1 MDYVKRNH
9 QIANSYY
16 NLGLE
21 KAQIRDLSGAA
32 ECLKKS
38 LRFNKYQTDSRN
50 LLGLIYYE
58 MGEVADAI
66 VQWVISLNLQ
76 PENNRCDYYLDEI
89 QRKPGRLEAVSQN
102 VKKFNQALVYAQTEA
117 YDLAILQLASVV
129 EENDHYVKAQLLL
142 ALLYLSQENYTRAG
156 KALHKVLQ
164 IDRSN
169 RKALWYMSIVKEN
182 TGRAEIERQ
191 RMDNAFSHTKLED
204 DNIILPPTYKESTG
218 GQMVLHIL
226 IGVVLGVAVFTT
238 LVMPSIQEK
247 LNSEHNQEMLKYS
260 EQLSQSNIRIDELE
274 SRVTQ
279 AEGARENAEASLESV
294 VSDSGGT
301 ISQYASLARI
311 LQAYRDDDFRSAAR
325 IYAGMDPSLIT
336 DPNLQPILEEVQADM
351 AEDGYQVLDQLG
363 DEAVGSGDY
372 AGAIVYYDA
381 SLRLNGD
388 NPGVL
393 YDKAAALKAQG
404 QDEEA
409 GALFGQII
417 DDYPDTD
424 YATMSRE
431 QRGY

>member
-89 QRKPGRLEAVSQN
+89 QRKPGRLEVASQN
-102 VKKFNQALVYAQTEA
+102 VKKYNQALWYAQTGS
-117 YDLAILQLASVV
+117 YDLAILQLVSAV

-142 ALLYLSQENYTRAG
+142 ALLCISQENYIRAG
-156 KALHKVLQ
+156 KALRRVLQ

-169 RKALWYMSIVKEN
+169 QKALWYMSVVKKN

-191 RMDNAFSHTKLED
+191 QLDHAFSHSRLED
-204 DNIILPPTYKESTG
+204 DNIILPPTYRESTG
-218 GQMVLHIL
+218 GQMVIHIL
-226 IGVVLGVAVFTT
+226 VGVVLGVAAFMT
-238 LVMPSIQEK
+238 LVMPSIEERI
-247 LNSEHNQEMLKYS
+247 NSEHNQEILEYS
-260 EQLSQSNIRIDELE
+260 EQLSQSNIRADQLE
-274 SRVTQ
+274 SQLAQ
-279 AEGARENAEASLESV
+279 AEGARDTAEASLESV

-311 LQAYRDDDFRSAAR
+311 LQAYREDDFRTAVQ
-325 IYAGMDPSLIT
+325 IYAGMNTALIT
-336 DPNLQPILEEVQADM
+336 DPNLAPILEEIQTDM
-351 AEDGYQVLDQLG
+351 AEDGYQVLDELG
-363 DEAVGSGDY
+363 DEAAGSGDY
-372 AGAIVYYDA
+372 AGAVSYYDA
-381 SLRLNGD
+381 SLRIQPD
-388 NPGVL
+388 NAAVM

-404 QDEEA
+404 QEDEA
-409 GALFGQII
+409 DDLFGQII
-417 DDYPDTD
+417 DAYPDTD
-424 YATMSRE
+424 YAVMSRE

>member
-89 QRKPGRLEAVSQN
+89 QRKPGRLEVASQN
-102 VKKFNQALVYAQTEA
+102 VKKYNQALWYAQTGS
-117 YDLAILQLASVV
+117 YDLAILQLVSAV

-142 ALLYLSQENYTRAG
+142 ALLCISQENYIRAG
-156 KALHKVLQ
+156 KALRRVLQ

-169 RKALWYMSIVKEN
+169 QKALWYMSVVKKN

-191 RMDNAFSHTKLED
+191 QLDHAFSYSRLED
-204 DNIILPPTYKESTG
+204 DNIILPPTYRESTG
-218 GQMVLHIL
+218 GQMVIHIL
-226 IGVVLGVAVFTT
+226 VGVVLGVAAFMT
-238 LVMPSIQEK
+238 LVMPSIEERI
-247 LNSEHNQEMLKYS
+247 NSEHNQEILEYS
-260 EQLSQSNIRIDELE
+260 EQLSQSNIRADQLE
-274 SRVTQ
+274 SQLAQ
-279 AEGARENAEASLESV
+279 AEGARDTAEASLESV

-311 LQAYRDDDFRSAAR
+311 LQAYREDDFRTAVQ
-325 IYAGMDPSLIT
+325 IYAGMNTALIT
-336 DPNLQPILEEVQADM
+336 DPNLAPILEEIQTDM
-351 AEDGYQVLDQLG
+351 AEDGYQVLDELG
-363 DEAVGSGDY
+363 DEAAGSGDY
-372 AGAIVYYDA
+372 AGAVSYYDA
-381 SLRLNGD
+381 SLRIQPD
-388 NPGVL
+388 NAAVM

-404 QDEEA
+404 QEDEA
-409 GALFGQII
+409 DDLFGQII
-417 DDYPDTD
+417 DAYPDTD
-424 YATMSRE
+424 YAVMSRE

>member
-21 KAQIRDLSGAA
+21 KAQIRGLSGAA

-38 LRFNKYQTDSRN
+38 LHFNKYQTDARN

-76 PENNRCDYYLDEI
+76 PEDNRCDYYLDEI
-89 QRKPGRLEAVSQN
+89 QRKPGRLEMASQT
-102 VKKFNQALVYAQTEA
+102 VKKYNQALWYAQTEA
-117 YDLAILQLASVV
+117 YDLAILQLAAAV

-142 ALLYLSQENYTRAG
+142 ALLYISQENYTRAG
-156 KALHKVLQ
+156 KALRRVLQ

-169 RKALWYMSIVKEN
+169 QKALWYMSIVKEK
-182 TGRAEIERQ
+182 TGRAEVERQ

-218 GQMVLHIL
+218 GQVVLNIL
-226 IGVVLGVAVFTT
+226 IGVVLGVAAFMT
-238 LVMPSIQEK
+238 LVMPSIEER
-247 LNSEHNQEMLKYS
+247 LNSEHNQEIISYS
-260 EQLSQSNIRIDELE
+260 EQLSQSNIRIDQLE
-274 SRVTQ
+274 AQLAQ
-279 AEGARENAEASLESV
+279 AEGDRDSAEASLNSV

-311 LQAYRDDDFRSAAR
+311 LQAYRDDDFRTAAQ
-325 IYAGMDPSLIT
+325 IYAGLNTSLIT
-336 DPNLQPILEEVQADM
+336 DPNLQPILEEIQGDM
-351 AEDGYQVLDQLG
+351 ADRGWQVLDELG
-363 DEAVGSGDY
+363 DAAVGSGDY
-372 AGAIVYYDA
+372 AGAVTYYDA

-388 NPGVL
+388 NPGVM
-393 YDKAAALKAQG
+393 YDKAAALQAQG
-404 QDEEA
+404 LEEEA
-409 GALFGQII
+409 DDLYDQII
-417 DDYPDTD
+417 ETYPDTD

>member
-89 QRKPGRLEAVSQN
+89 QRKPGRLEVASQN
-102 VKKFNQALVYAQTEA
+102 VKKYNQALWYAQTGS
-117 YDLAILQLASVV
+117 YDLAILQLVSAV

-142 ALLYLSQENYTRAG
+142 ALLCISQENYIRAG
-156 KALHKVLQ
+156 KALRRVLQ

-169 RKALWYMSIVKEN
+169 QKALWYMSVVKKN

-191 RMDNAFSHTKLED
+191 QLDHAFSHSRLED
-204 DNIILPPTYKESTG
+204 DNIILPPTYRESTG
-218 GQMVLHIL
+218 GQMVIHIL
-226 IGVVLGVAVFTT
+226 VGVVLGVAAFMT
-238 LVMPSIQEK
+238 LVMPSIEERI
-247 LNSEHNQEMLKYS
+247 NSEHNQEILEYS
-260 EQLSQSNIRIDELE
+260 EQLSQSNIRADQLE
-274 SRVTQ
+274 SQLAQ
-279 AEGARENAEASLESV
+279 AEGARDTAEASLESV

-311 LQAYRDDDFRSAAR
+311 LQAYREDDFRTAVQS
-325 IYAGMDPSLIT
+325 YAGMNTALIT
-336 DPNLQPILEEVQADM
+336 DPNLAPILEEIQTDM
-351 AEDGYQVLDQLG
+351 AEDGYQVLDELG
-363 DEAVGSGDY
+363 DEAAGSGDY
-372 AGAIVYYDA
+372 AGAVSYYDA
-381 SLRLNGD
+381 SLRIQPD
-388 NPGVL
+388 NAAVM

-404 QDEEA
+404 QEDEA
-409 GALFGQII
+409 DDLFGQII
-417 DDYPDTD
+417 DAYPDTD
-424 YATMSRE
+424 YAVMSRE

>member
-38 LRFNKYQTDSRN
+38 IRFYKYQTDARN

-274 SRVTQ
+274 SRVIQ

>member
-1 MDYVKRNH
+1 MDFARKNQ

-58 MGEVADAI
+58 LGEVADAI

-89 QRKPGRLEAVSQN
+89 QRKPGRLEVASQN
-102 VKKFNQALVYAQTEA
+102 VKKYNQALWYAQTGS
-117 YDLAILQLASVV
+117 YDLAILQLVSAV

-142 ALLYLSQENYTRAG
+142 ALLCISQENYIRAG
-156 KALHKVLQ
+156 KALRRVLQ

-169 RKALWYMSIVKEN
+169 QKALWYMSVVKKN

-191 RMDNAFSHTKLED
+191 QLDHAFSHSRLED
-204 DNIILPPTYKESTG
+204 DNIILPPTYRESTG
-218 GQMVLHIL
+218 GQMVIHIL
-226 IGVVLGVAVFTT
+226 VGVVLGVAAFMT
-238 LVMPSIQEK
+238 LVMPSIEERI
-247 LNSEHNQEMLKYS
+247 NSEHNQEILEYS
-260 EQLSQSNIRIDELE
+260 EQLSQSNIRADQLE
-274 SRVTQ
+274 SQLAQ
-279 AEGARENAEASLESV
+279 AEGARDTAEASLESV

-311 LQAYRDDDFRSAAR
+311 LQAYREDDFRTAVQ
-325 IYAGMDPSLIT
+325 IYAGMNTALIT
-336 DPNLQPILEEVQADM
+336 DPNLAPILEEIQTDM
-351 AEDGYQVLDQLG
+351 AEDGYQVLDELG
-363 DEAVGSGDY
+363 DEAAGSGDY
-372 AGAIVYYDA
+372 AGAVSYYDA
-381 SLRLNGD
+381 SLRIQPD
-388 NPGVL
+388 NAAVM

-404 QDEEA
+404 QEDEA
-409 GALFGQII
+409 DDLFGQII
-417 DDYPDTD
+417 DAYPDTD
-424 YATMSRE
+424 YAVMSRE

>member
-89 QRKPGRLEAVSQN
+89 QRKPGRLEVASQN
-102 VKKFNQALVYAQTEA
+102 VKKYNQALWYAQTGS
-117 YDLAILQLASVV
+117 YDLAILQLVSAV

-142 ALLYLSQENYTRAG
+142 ALLCISQENYIRAG
-156 KALHKVLQ
+156 KALRRVLQ

-169 RKALWYMSIVKEN
+169 QKALWYMSVVKKN

-191 RMDNAFSHTKLED
+191 QLDHAFSHSRLED
-204 DNIILPPTYKESTG
+204 DNIILPPTYRESTG
-218 GQMVLHIL
+218 GQMVIHIL
-226 IGVVLGVAVFTT
+226 VGVVLGVAAFMT
-238 LVMPSIQEK
+238 LVMPSIEERI
-247 LNSEHNQEMLKYS
+247 NSEHNQEILEYS
-260 EQLSQSNIRIDELE
+260 EQLSQSNIRADQLE
-274 SRVTQ
+274 SQLAQ
-279 AEGARENAEASLESV
+279 AEGARDTAEASLESV

-311 LQAYRDDDFRSAAR
+311 LQAYREDDFRTAVQ
-325 IYAGMDPSLIT
+325 IYAGMNTALIT
-336 DPNLQPILEEVQADM
+336 DPNLAPILEEIQTDM
-351 AEDGYQVLDQLG
+351 AEDGYQVLDELG
-363 DEAVGSGDY
+363 DEAAGSGDY
-372 AGAIVYYDA
+372 AGAVSYYDA
-381 SLRLNGD
+381 SLRIQPD
-388 NPGVL
+388 NAAVM

-404 QDEEA
+404 QEDEA
-409 GALFGQII
+409 DDLIGQII
-417 DDYPDTD
+417 EAYPDTE
-424 YATMSRE
+424 YEVMSRE

>member
-89 QRKPGRLEAVSQN
+89 QRKPGRLEVASQN
-102 VKKFNQALVYAQTEA
+102 VKKYNQALWYAQTGS
-117 YDLAILQLASVV
+117 YDLAILQLVSAV

-142 ALLYLSQENYTRAG
+142 ALLCISQENYIRAG
-156 KALHKVLQ
+156 KALRRVLQ

-169 RKALWYMSIVKEN
+169 QKALWYMSVVKKN

-191 RMDNAFSHTKLED
+191 QLDHAFSHSRLED
-204 DNIILPPTYKESTG
+204 DNIILPPTYRESTG
-218 GQMVLHIL
+218 GQMVIHIL
-226 IGVVLGVAVFTT
+226 VGVVLGVAAFMT
-238 LVMPSIQEK
+238 LVMPSIEERI
-247 LNSEHNQEMLKYS
+247 NSEHNQEILEYS
-260 EQLSQSNIRIDELE
+260 EQLSQSNIRADQLE
-274 SRVTQ
+274 SQLAQ
-279 AEGARENAEASLESV
+279 AEGARDTAEASLESV

-301 ISQYASLARI
+301 ISHYASLARI
-311 LQAYRDDDFRSAAR
+311 LQAYREDDFRTAVQ
-325 IYAGMDPSLIT
+325 IYAGMNTALIT
-336 DPNLQPILEEVQADM
+336 DPNLAPILEEIQTDM
-351 AEDGYQVLDQLG
+351 AEDGYQVLDELG
-363 DEAVGSGDY
+363 DEAAGSGDY
-372 AGAIVYYDA
+372 AGAVSYYDA
-381 SLRLNGD
+381 SLRIQPD
-388 NPGVL
+388 NAAVM

-404 QDEEA
+404 QEDEA
-409 GALFGQII
+409 DDLFGQII
-417 DDYPDTD
+417 DAYPDTD
-424 YATMSRE
+424 YAVMSRE

>member
-38 LRFNKYQTDSRN
+38 LRFNKYQMDSRN

-89 QRKPGRLEAVSQN
+89 QRKPGRLEVASQN
-102 VKKFNQALVYAQTEA
+102 VKKYNQALWYAQTGS
-117 YDLAILQLASVV
+117 YDLAILQLVSAV

-142 ALLYLSQENYTRAG
+142 ALLCISQENYIRAG
-156 KALHKVLQ
+156 KALRRVLQ

-169 RKALWYMSIVKEN
+169 QKALWYMSVVKKN

-191 RMDNAFSHTKLED
+191 QLDHAFSHSRLED
-204 DNIILPPTYKESTG
+204 DNIILPPTYRESTG
-218 GQMVLHIL
+218 GQMVIHIL
-226 IGVVLGVAVFTT
+226 VGVVLGVAAFMT
-238 LVMPSIQEK
+238 LVMPSIEERI
-247 LNSEHNQEMLKYS
+247 NSEHNQEILEYS
-260 EQLSQSNIRIDELE
+260 EQLSQSNIRADQLE
-274 SRVTQ
+274 SQLAQ
-279 AEGARENAEASLESV
+279 AEGARDTAEASLESV

-311 LQAYRDDDFRSAAR
+311 LQAYREDDFRTAVQ
-325 IYAGMDPSLIT
+325 IYAGMNTALIT
-336 DPNLQPILEEVQADM
+336 DPNLAPILEEIQTDM
-351 AEDGYQVLDQLG
+351 AEDGYQVLDELG
-363 DEAVGSGDY
+363 DEAAGSGDY
-372 AGAIVYYDA
+372 AGAVSYYDA
-381 SLRLNGD
+381 SLRIQPD
-388 NPGVL
+388 NAAVM

-404 QDEEA
+404 QEDEA
-409 GALFGQII
+409 DDLFGQII
-417 DDYPDTD
+417 DAYPDTD
-424 YATMSRE
+424 YAVMSRE

>member
-38 LRFNKYQTDSRN
+38 LHFNKYQTDARN

-76 PENNRCDYYLDEI
+76 PEDNRCDYYLDEI
-89 QRKPGRLEAVSQN
+89 QRKPGRLEMASQT
-102 VKKFNQALVYAQTEA
+102 VKKYNQALWYAQTEA
-117 YDLAILQLASVV
+117 YDLAILQLAAAV

-142 ALLYLSQENYTRAG
+142 ALLYISQENYTRAG
-156 KALHKVLQ
+156 KALRRVLQ

-169 RKALWYMSIVKEN
+169 QKALWYMSIVKEN
-182 TGRAEIERQ
+182 TGRAEVERQ

-218 GQMVLHIL
+218 GQVVLNIL
-226 IGVVLGVAVFTT
+226 IGVVLGVAAFMT
-238 LVMPSIQEK
+238 LVMPSIEER
-247 LNSEHNQEMLKYS
+247 LNSEHNQEIISYS
-260 EQLSQSNIRIDELE
+260 EQLSQSNIRIDQLE
-274 SRVTQ
+274 TQLAQ
-279 AEGARENAEASLESV
+279 AEGDRDSAEASLNSV

-311 LQAYRDDDFRSAAR
+311 LQAYRDDDFRTAAQ
-325 IYAGMDPSLIT
+325 IYAGLNTSLIT
-336 DPNLQPILEEVQADM
+336 DPNLQPILEEIQGDM
-351 AEDGYQVLDQLG
+351 ADRGWQVLDELG
-363 DEAVGSGDY
+363 DAAVGSGDY
-372 AGAIVYYDA
+372 AGAVTYYDA

-388 NPGVL
+388 NPGVM
-393 YDKAAALKAQG
+393 YDKAAALQAQG
-404 QDEEA
+404 LEEEA
-409 GALFGQII
+409 DDLYDQII
-417 DDYPDTD
+417 ETYPDTD

>member
-1 MDYVKRNH
+1 MDYVRRNQ

-38 LRFNKYQTDSRN
+38 IRFYKYQTDARN

-102 VKKFNQALVYAQTEA
+102 VKKFTQALVYAQREA

>member
-38 LRFNKYQTDSRN
+38 LHFNKYQTDARN

-76 PENNRCDYYLDEI
+76 PEDNRCDYYLDEI
-89 QRKPGRLEAVSQN
+89 QRKQGRLEMASQT
-102 VKKFNQALVYAQTEA
+102 VKKYNQALWYAQTEA
-117 YDLAILQLASVV
+117 YDLAILQLAAAV

-142 ALLYLSQENYTRAG
+142 ALLYISQENYTRAG
-156 KALHKVLQ
+156 KALRRVLQ

-169 RKALWYMSIVKEN
+169 QKALWYMSIVKEN
-182 TGRAEIERQ
+182 TGRAEVERQ

-218 GQMVLHIL
+218 GQVVLNIL
-226 IGVVLGVAVFTT
+226 IGVVLGVAAFMT
-238 LVMPSIQEK
+238 LVMPSIEER
-247 LNSEHNQEMLKYS
+247 LNSEHNQEIISYS
-260 EQLSQSNIRIDELE
+260 EQLSQSNIRIDQLE
-274 SRVTQ
+274 TQLAQ
-279 AEGARENAEASLESV
+279 AEGDRDSAEASLNSV

-311 LQAYRDDDFRSAAR
+311 LQAYRDDDFRTAAQ
-325 IYAGMDPSLIT
+325 IYAGLNTSLIT
-336 DPNLQPILEEVQADM
+336 DPNLQPILEEIQGDM
-351 AEDGYQVLDQLG
+351 ADRGWQVLDELG
-363 DEAVGSGDY
+363 DAAVGSGDY
-372 AGAIVYYDA
+372 AGAVTYYDA

-388 NPGVL
+388 NPGVM
-393 YDKAAALKAQG
+393 YDKAAALQAQG
-404 QDEEA
+404 QEEA
-409 GALFGQII
+409 ADDLFDQII
-417 DDYPDTD
+417 ENYPDTD
-424 YATMSRE
+424 YAAMSRE

>member
-38 LRFNKYQTDSRN
+38 LHFNKYQTDARN

-76 PENNRCDYYLDEI
+76 PEDNRCDYYLDEI
-89 QRKPGRLEAVSQN
+89 QRKPGRLEMASQT
-102 VKKFNQALVYAQTEA
+102 VKKYNQALWYAQTEA
-117 YDLAILQLASVV
+117 YDLAILQLAAAV

-142 ALLYLSQENYTRAG
+142 ALLYISQENYTRAG
-156 KALHKVLQ
+156 KALRRVLQ

-169 RKALWYMSIVKEN
+169 QKALWYMSIVKEN
-182 TGRAEIERQ
+182 TGWAEVERQ

-218 GQMVLHIL
+218 GQVVLNIL
-226 IGVVLGVAVFTT
+226 IGVVLGVAAFMT
-238 LVMPSIQEK
+238 LVMPSIEER
-247 LNSEHNQEMLKYS
+247 LNSEHNQEIISYS
-260 EQLSQSNIRIDELE
+260 EQLSQSNIRIDQLE
-274 SRVTQ
+274 TQLAQ
-279 AEGARENAEASLESV
+279 AEGDRDSAEASLNSV

-311 LQAYRDDDFRSAAR
+311 LQAYRDDDFRTAAQ
-325 IYAGMDPSLIT
+325 IYAGLNTSLIT
-336 DPNLQPILEEVQADM
+336 DPNLQPILEEIQGDM
-351 AEDGYQVLDQLG
+351 ADRGWQVLDELG
-363 DEAVGSGDY
+363 DAAVGSGDY
-372 AGAIVYYDA
+372 AGAVAYYDA

-388 NPGVL
+388 NPGVM
-393 YDKAAALKAQG
+393 YDKAAALQAQG
-404 QDEEA
+404 QEEA
-409 GALFGQII
+409 ADDLFDQII
-417 DDYPDTD
+417 ENYPDTD
-424 YATMSRE
+424 YAAMSRE

>member
-38 LRFNKYQTDSRN
+38 LHFNKYQTDARN

-76 PENNRCDYYLDEI
+76 PEDNRCDYYLDEI
-89 QRKPGRLEAVSQN
+89 QRKPGRLEMASQT
-102 VKKFNQALVYAQTEA
+102 VKKYNQALWYAQTEA
-117 YDLAILQLASVV
+117 YDLAILQLAAAV

-142 ALLYLSQENYTRAG
+142 ALLYISQENYTRAG
-156 KALHKVLQ
+156 KALRRVLQ

-169 RKALWYMSIVKEN
+169 QKALWYMSIVKEN
-182 TGRAEIERQ
+182 TGRAEVERQ

-218 GQMVLHIL
+218 GQVVLNSL
-226 IGVVLGVAVFTT
+226 IGVVLGVAAFMT
-238 LVMPSIQEK
+238 LVMPSIEER
-247 LNSEHNQEMLKYS
+247 LNSEHNQEIISYS
-260 EQLSQSNIRIDELE
+260 EQLSQSNIRIDQLE
-274 SRVTQ
+274 TQLAQ
-279 AEGARENAEASLESV
+279 AEGDRDSAEASLNSV

-311 LQAYRDDDFRSAAR
+311 LQAYRDDDFRTAAQ
-325 IYAGMDPSLIT
+325 IYAGLNTSLIT
-336 DPNLQPILEEVQADM
+336 DPNLQPILEEIQGDM
-351 AEDGYQVLDQLG
+351 ADRGWQVLDELG
-363 DEAVGSGDY
+363 DAAVGSGDY
-372 AGAIVYYDA
+372 AGAVTYYDA

-388 NPGVL
+388 NPGVM
-393 YDKAAALKAQG
+393 YDKAAALQAQG
-404 QDEEA
+404 QEEA
-409 GALFGQII
+409 ADDLFDQII
-417 DDYPDTD
+417 ENYPDTD
-424 YATMSRE
+424 YAAMSRE

>member
-89 QRKPGRLEAVSQN
+89 QRKPGRLEVASQN
-102 VKKFNQALVYAQTEA
+102 VKKYNQALWYAQTGS
-117 YDLAILQLASVV
+117 YDLAILQLVSAV

-142 ALLYLSQENYTRAG
+142 ALLCISQENYIRAG
-156 KALHKVLQ
+156 KALRRVLQ

-169 RKALWYMSIVKEN
+169 QKALWYMSVVKKN

-191 RMDNAFSHTKLED
+191 QLDHAFSHSRLED
-204 DNIILPPTYKESTG
+204 DNIILPPTYRESTG
-218 GQMVLHIL
+218 GQMVIHIL
-226 IGVVLGVAVFTT
+226 VGVVLGVAAFMT
-238 LVMPSIQEK
+238 LVMPSIEERI
-247 LNSEHNQEMLKYS
+247 NSEHNQEILKYS
-260 EQLSQSNIRIDELE
+260 EQLSQSNIRADQLE
-274 SRVTQ
+274 SQLAQ
-279 AEGARENAEASLESV
+279 AEGARDTAEASLESV

-311 LQAYRDDDFRSAAR
+311 LQAYREDDFRTAVQ
-325 IYAGMDPSLIT
+325 IYAGMNTALIT
-336 DPNLQPILEEVQADM
+336 DPNLAPILEEIQTDM
-351 AEDGYQVLDQLG
+351 AEDGYQVLDELG
-363 DEAVGSGDY
+363 DEAAGSGDY
-372 AGAIVYYDA
+372 AGAVSYYDA
-381 SLRLNGD
+381 SLRIQPD
-388 NPGVL
+388 NAAVM

-404 QDEEA
+404 QEDEA
-409 GALFGQII
+409 DDLFGQII
-417 DDYPDTD
+417 DAYPDTD
-424 YATMSRE
+424 YAVMSRE

>member
-38 LRFNKYQTDSRN
+38 LHFNKYQTDARN

-76 PENNRCDYYLDEI
+76 PEDNRCDYYLDEI
-89 QRKPGRLEAVSQN
+89 QRKPGRLEMASQT
-102 VKKFNQALVYAQTEA
+102 VKKYNQALWYAQTEA
-117 YDLAILQLASVV
+117 YDLAILQLAAAV

-142 ALLYLSQENYTRAG
+142 ALLYISQENYTRAG
-156 KALHKVLQ
+156 KALRRVLQ

-169 RKALWYMSIVKEN
+169 QKALWYMSIVKEN
-182 TGRAEIERQ
+182 TGRAEVERQ

-218 GQMVLHIL
+218 GQVVLNIL
-226 IGVVLGVAVFTT
+226 IGVVLGVAAFMT
-238 LVMPSIQEK
+238 LVMPSIEER
-247 LNSEHNQEMLKYS
+247 LNSEHNQEIISYS
-260 EQLSQSNIRIDELE
+260 EQLSQSNIRIDQLE
-274 SRVTQ
+274 TQLAQ
-279 AEGARENAEASLESV
+279 AEGDRDSAEASLNSV

-311 LQAYRDDDFRSAAR
+311 LQAYRDDDFRTAAQ
-325 IYAGMDPSLIT
+325 IYAGLNTSLIT
-336 DPNLQPILEEVQADM
+336 DPNLQPILEEIQGDM
-351 AEDGYQVLDQLG
+351 VDRGWQVLDELG
-363 DEAVGSGDY
+363 DAAVGSGDY
-372 AGAIVYYDA
+372 AGAVTYYDA

-388 NPGVL
+388 NPGVM
-393 YDKAAALKAQG
+393 YDKAAALQAQG
-404 QDEEA
+404 QEEA
-409 GALFGQII
+409 ADDLFDQII
-417 DDYPDTD
+417 ENYPDTD
-424 YATMSRE
+424 YAAMSRE

>member
-1 MDYVKRNH
+1 MDYVRRNQ

-38 LRFNKYQTDSRN
+38 IRFYKYQTDARN

-417 DDYPDTD
+417 NDYPDTD

>member
-1 MDYVKRNH
+1 MDYVRRNQ

-38 LRFNKYQTDSRN
+38 IRFYKYQTDARN

-76 PENNRCDYYLDEI
+76 PEDNRCDYYLDEI
-89 QRKPGRLEAVSQN
+89 QRKPGRLEMASQT
-102 VKKFNQALVYAQTEA
+102 VKKYNQALWYAQTEA
-117 YDLAILQLASVV
+117 YDLAILQLAAAV

-142 ALLYLSQENYTRAG
+142 ALLYISQENYTRAG
-156 KALHKVLQ
+156 KALRRVLQ

-169 RKALWYMSIVKEN
+169 QKALWYMSIVKEN
-182 TGRAEIERQ
+182 TGRAEVERQ

-218 GQMVLHIL
+218 GQVVLNIL
-226 IGVVLGVAVFTT
+226 IGVVLGVAAFMT
-238 LVMPSIQEK
+238 LVMPSIEER
-247 LNSEHNQEMLKYS
+247 LNSEHNQEIISYS
-260 EQLSQSNIRIDELE
+260 EQLSQSNIRIDQLE
-274 SRVTQ
+274 TQLAQ
-279 AEGARENAEASLESV
+279 AEGDRDSAEASLNSV

-311 LQAYRDDDFRSAAR
+311 LQAYRDDDFRTAAQ
-325 IYAGMDPSLIT
+325 IYAGLNTSLIT
-336 DPNLQPILEEVQADM
+336 DPNLQPILEEIQGDM
-351 AEDGYQVLDQLG
+351 ADRGWQVLDELG
-363 DEAVGSGDY
+363 DAAVGSGDY
-372 AGAIVYYDA
+372 AGAVTYYDA

-388 NPGVL
+388 NPGVM
-393 YDKAAALKAQG
+393 YDKAAALQAQG
-404 QDEEA
+404 QEEA
-409 GALFGQII
+409 ADDLFDQII
-417 DDYPDTD
+417 ENYPDTD
-424 YATMSRE
+424 YAAMSRE

>member
-38 LRFNKYQTDSRN
+38 LHFNKYQTDARN

-76 PENNRCDYYLDEI
+76 PEDNRCDYYLDEI
-89 QRKPGRLEAVSQN
+89 QRKPGRLEMASQT
-102 VKKFNQALVYAQTEA
+102 VKKYNQALWYAQTEA
-117 YDLAILQLASVV
+117 YDLAILQLAAAV

-142 ALLYLSQENYTRAG
+142 ALLYISQENYTRAG
-156 KALHKVLQ
+156 KALRRVLQ

-169 RKALWYMSIVKEN
+169 QKALWYMSIVKEN
-182 TGRAEIERQ
+182 TGRAEVERQ

-218 GQMVLHIL
+218 GQVVLNIL
-226 IGVVLGVAVFTT
+226 IGVVLGVAAFMT
-238 LVMPSIQEK
+238 LVMPSIEER
-247 LNSEHNQEMLKYS
+247 LNSEHNQEIISYS
-260 EQLSQSNIRIDELE
+260 EQLSQSNIRIDQLE
-274 SRVTQ
+274 TQLAQ
-279 AEGARENAEASLESV
+279 AEGDRDSAEASLNSV

-311 LQAYRDDDFRSAAR
+311 LQAYRDDDFRTAAQ
-325 IYAGMDPSLIT
+325 IYAGLNTSLIT
-336 DPNLQPILEEVQADM
+336 NPNLQPILEEIQGDM
-351 AEDGYQVLDQLG
+351 ADRGWQVLDELG
-363 DEAVGSGDY
+363 DAAVGSGDY
-372 AGAIVYYDA
+372 AGAVTYYDA

-388 NPGVL
+388 NPGVM
-393 YDKAAALKAQG
+393 YDKAAALQAQG
-404 QDEEA
+404 QEEA
-409 GALFGQII
+409 ADDLFDQII
-417 DDYPDTD
+417 ENYPDTD
-424 YATMSRE
+424 YAAMSRE

>member
-38 LRFNKYQTDSRN
+38 LHFNKYQTDARN

-76 PENNRCDYYLDEI
+76 PEDNRCDYYLDEI
-89 QRKPGRLEAVSQN
+89 QRKPGRLEMASQT
-102 VKKFNQALVYAQTEA
+102 VKKYNQALWYAQTEA
-117 YDLAILQLASVV
+117 YDLAILQLAAAV

-142 ALLYLSQENYTRAG
+142 ALLYISQENYTRAG
-156 KALHKVLQ
+156 KALRRVLQ

-169 RKALWYMSIVKEN
+169 QKALWYMPIVKEN
-182 TGRAEIERQ
+182 TGRAEVERQ

-218 GQMVLHIL
+218 GQVVLNIL
-226 IGVVLGVAVFTT
+226 IGVVLGVAAFMT
-238 LVMPSIQEK
+238 LVMPSIEER
-247 LNSEHNQEMLKYS
+247 LNSEHNQEIISYS
-260 EQLSQSNIRIDELE
+260 EQLSQSNIRIDQLE
-274 SRVTQ
+274 AQLAQ
-279 AEGARENAEASLESV
+279 AEGDRDSAEASLNSV

-311 LQAYRDDDFRSAAR
+311 LQAYRDDDFRTAAQ
-325 IYAGMDPSLIT
+325 IYAGLNTSLIT
-336 DPNLQPILEEVQADM
+336 DPNLQPILEEIQGDM
-351 AEDGYQVLDQLG
+351 ADRGWQVLDELG
-363 DEAVGSGDY
+363 DAAVGSGDY
-372 AGAIVYYDA
+372 AGAVTYYDA

-388 NPGVL
+388 NPGVM
-393 YDKAAALKAQG
+393 YDKAAALQAQG
-404 QDEEA
+404 QEEA
-409 GALFGQII
+409 ADDLFDQII
-417 DDYPDTD
+417 ENYPDTD
-424 YATMSRE
+424 YAAMSRE

>member
-89 QRKPGRLEAVSQN
+89 QRKTGRLEVASQN
-102 VKKFNQALVYAQTEA
+102 VKKYNQALWYAQTGS
-117 YDLAILQLASVV
+117 YDLAILQLVSAV

-142 ALLYLSQENYTRAG
+142 ALLCISQENYIRAG
-156 KALHKVLQ
+156 KALRRVLQ

-169 RKALWYMSIVKEN
+169 QKALWYMSVVKKN

-191 RMDNAFSHTKLED
+191 QLDHAFSHSRLED
-204 DNIILPPTYKESTG
+204 DNIILPPTYRESTG
-218 GQMVLHIL
+218 GQMVIHIL
-226 IGVVLGVAVFTT
+226 VGVVLGVAAFMT
-238 LVMPSIQEK
+238 LVMPSIEGRI
-247 LNSEHNQEMLKYS
+247 NSEHNQEILEYS
-260 EQLSQSNIRIDELE
+260 EQLSQSNIRADQLE
-274 SRVTQ
+274 SQLAQ
-279 AEGARENAEASLESV
+279 AEGARDTAEASLESV

-311 LQAYRDDDFRSAAR
+311 LQAYREDDFRTAVQ
-325 IYAGMDPSLIT
+325 IYAGMNTALIT
-336 DPNLQPILEEVQADM
+336 DPNLAPILEEIQTDM
-351 AEDGYQVLDQLG
+351 AEDGYQVLDELG
-363 DEAVGSGDY
+363 DEAAGSGDY
-372 AGAIVYYDA
+372 AGAVSYYDA
-381 SLRLNGD
+381 SLRIQPD
-388 NPGVL
+388 NAAVM

-404 QDEEA
+404 QEDEA
-409 GALFGQII
+409 DDLFGQII
-417 DDYPDTD
+417 EAYPDTD
-424 YATMSRE
+424 YAVMSRE

>member
-89 QRKPGRLEAVSQN
+89 QRKPGRLEVASQN
-102 VKKFNQALVYAQTEA
+102 VKKYNQALWYAQTGS
-117 YDLAILQLASVV
+117 YDLAILQLVSAV

-142 ALLYLSQENYTRAG
+142 ALLCISQENYIRAG
-156 KALHKVLQ
+156 KALRRVLQ

-169 RKALWYMSIVKEN
+169 QKALWYMSVVKKN

-191 RMDNAFSHTKLED
+191 QLDHAFSHSRLED
-204 DNIILPPTYKESTG
+204 DNIILPPTYRESTG
-218 GQMVLHIL
+218 GQMVIRIL
-226 IGVVLGVAVFTT
+226 VGVVLGVAAFMT
-238 LVMPSIQEK
+238 LVMPSIEERI
-247 LNSEHNQEMLKYS
+247 NSEHNQEILEYS
-260 EQLSQSNIRIDELE
+260 EQLSQSNIRADQLE
-274 SRVTQ
+274 SQLAQ
-279 AEGARENAEASLESV
+279 AEGARDTAEASLESV

-311 LQAYRDDDFRSAAR
+311 LQAYREDDFRTAVQ
-325 IYAGMDPSLIT
+325 IYAGMNTALIT
-336 DPNLQPILEEVQADM
+336 DPNLAPILEEIQTDM
-351 AEDGYQVLDQLG
+351 AEDGYQVLDELG
-363 DEAVGSGDY
+363 DEAAGSGDY
-372 AGAIVYYDA
+372 AGAVSYYDA
-381 SLRLNGD
+381 SLRIQPD
-388 NPGVL
+388 NAAVM

-404 QDEEA
+404 QEDEA
-409 GALFGQII
+409 DDLFGQII
-417 DDYPDTD
+417 DAYPDTD
-424 YATMSRE
+424 YAVMSRE

>member
-38 LRFNKYQTDSRN
+38 LHFNKYQTDARN

-76 PENNRCDYYLDEI
+76 PEDNRCDYYLDEI
-89 QRKPGRLEAVSQN
+89 QRKPGRLEMASQT
-102 VKKFNQALVYAQTEA
+102 VKKYNQALWYAQTEA
-117 YDLAILQLASVV
+117 YDLAILQLAAAV

-142 ALLYLSQENYTRAG
+142 ALLYISQENYTRAG
-156 KALHKVLQ
+156 KALRRVLQ

-169 RKALWYMSIVKEN
+169 QKALWYMSIVKEN
-182 TGRAEIERQ
+182 TGWAEVERQ

-218 GQMVLHIL
+218 GQVVLNIL
-226 IGVVLGVAVFTT
+226 IGVVLGVAAFMT
-238 LVMPSIQEK
+238 LVMPSIEER
-247 LNSEHNQEMLKYS
+247 LNSEHNQEIISYS
-260 EQLSQSNIRIDELE
+260 EQLSQSNIRIDQLE
-274 SRVTQ
+274 TQLAQ
-279 AEGARENAEASLESV
+279 AEGDRDSAEASLNSV

-301 ISQYASLARI
+301 TSQYASLARI
-311 LQAYRDDDFRSAAR
+311 LQAYRDDDFRTAAQ
-325 IYAGMDPSLIT
+325 IYAGLNTSLIT
-336 DPNLQPILEEVQADM
+336 DPNLQPILEEIQGDM
-351 AEDGYQVLDQLG
+351 ADRGWQVLDELG
-363 DEAVGSGDY
+363 DAAVGSGDY
-372 AGAIVYYDA
+372 AGAVAYYDA

-388 NPGVL
+388 NPGVM
-393 YDKAAALKAQG
+393 YDKAAALQAQG
-404 QDEEA
+404 QEEA
-409 GALFGQII
+409 ADDLFDQII
-417 DDYPDTD
+417 ENYPDTD
-424 YATMSRE
+424 YAAMSRE

>member
-89 QRKPGRLEAVSQN
+89 QRKPGRLEVASQN
-102 VKKFNQALVYAQTEA
+102 VKKYNQALWYAQTGS
-117 YDLAILQLASVV
+117 YDLAILQLVSAV

-142 ALLYLSQENYTRAG
+142 ALLCISQENYIRAG
-156 KALHKVLQ
+156 KALRRVLQ

-169 RKALWYMSIVKEN
+169 QKALWYMSVVKKN

-191 RMDNAFSHTKLED
+191 QLDHAFSHSRLED
-204 DNIILPPTYKESTG
+204 DNIILPPTYRESTG
-218 GQMVLHIL
+218 GQMVIHIL
-226 IGVVLGVAVFTT
+226 VGVVLGVAAFMT
-238 LVMPSIQEK
+238 LVMPSIEERI
-247 LNSEHNQEMLKYS
+247 NSEHNQETLEYS
-260 EQLSQSNIRIDELE
+260 EQLSQSNIRADQLE
-274 SRVTQ
+274 SQLAQ
-279 AEGARENAEASLESV
+279 AEGARDTAEASLESV

-311 LQAYRDDDFRSAAR
+311 LQAYREDDFRTAVQ
-325 IYAGMDPSLIT
+325 IYAGMNTALIT
-336 DPNLQPILEEVQADM
+336 DPNLAPILEEIQTDM
-351 AEDGYQVLDQLG
+351 AEDGYQVLDELG
-363 DEAVGSGDY
+363 DEAAGSGDY
-372 AGAIVYYDA
+372 AGAVSYYDA
-381 SLRLNGD
+381 SLRIQPD
-388 NPGVL
+388 NAAVM

-404 QDEEA
+404 QEDEA
-409 GALFGQII
+409 DDLFGQII
-417 DDYPDTD
+417 DAYPDTD
-424 YATMSRE
+424 YAVMSRE

>member
-89 QRKPGRLEAVSQN
+89 QRKPGRLEVASQN
-102 VKKFNQALVYAQTEA
+102 VKKYNQALWYAQTGS
-117 YDLAILQLASVV
+117 YDLAILQLVSAV

-142 ALLYLSQENYTRAG
+142 ALLCISQENYIRAG
-156 KALHKVLQ
+156 KALRRVLQ

-169 RKALWYMSIVKEN
+169 QKALWYMSVVKKN

-191 RMDNAFSHTKLED
+191 QLDHAFSHSRLED
-204 DNIILPPTYKESTG
+204 DNIILPPTYRESTG
-218 GQMVLHIL
+218 GQMVIHIL
-226 IGVVLGVAVFTT
+226 VGVVLGVAAFMT
-238 LVMPSIQEK
+238 LVMPSVEERI
-247 LNSEHNQEMLKYS
+247 NSEHNQEILEYS
-260 EQLSQSNIRIDELE
+260 EQLSQSNIRADQLE
-274 SRVTQ
+274 SQLAQ
-279 AEGARENAEASLESV
+279 AEGARDTAEASLESV

-311 LQAYRDDDFRSAAR
+311 LQAYREDDFRTAVQ
-325 IYAGMDPSLIT
+325 IYAGMNTALIT
-336 DPNLQPILEEVQADM
+336 DPNLAPILEEIQTDM
-351 AEDGYQVLDQLG
+351 AEDGYQVLDELG
-363 DEAVGSGDY
+363 DEAAGSGDY
-372 AGAIVYYDA
+372 AGAVSYYDA
-381 SLRLNGD
+381 SLRIQPD
-388 NPGVL
+388 NAAVM

-404 QDEEA
+404 QEDEA
-409 GALFGQII
+409 DDLFGQII
-417 DDYPDTD
+417 DAYPDTD
-424 YATMSRE
+424 YAVMSRE

>member
-89 QRKPGRLEAVSQN
+89 QRKPGRLEVASQN
-102 VKKFNQALVYAQTEA
+102 VKKYNQALWYAQTGS
-117 YDLAILQLASVV
+117 YDLAILQLVSAV

-142 ALLYLSQENYTRAG
+142 ALLCISQENYIRAG
-156 KALHKVLQ
+156 KALRRVLQ

-169 RKALWYMSIVKEN
+169 QKALWYMSVVKKN

-191 RMDNAFSHTKLED
+191 QLDHAFSHSRLED
-204 DNIILPPTYKESTG
+204 DNIILPPTYRESTG
-218 GQMVLHIL
+218 GQMVIHIL
-226 IGVVLGVAVFTT
+226 VGVVLGVAAFMT
-238 LVMPSIQEK
+238 LVMPSIEERI
-247 LNSEHNQEMLKYS
+247 NSEHNQEILEYS
-260 EQLSQSNIRIDELE
+260 EQLSQSNIRADQLE
-274 SRVTQ
+274 SQLAQ
-279 AEGARENAEASLESV
+279 AEGARDTAEASLESV

-311 LQAYRDDDFRSAAR
+311 LQAYREDDFRTAVQ
-325 IYAGMDPSLIT
+325 IYAGMNTALIT
-336 DPNLQPILEEVQADM
+336 DPNLAPILEEIQTDM
-351 AEDGYQVLDQLG
+351 AEDGYQVLDELG
-363 DEAVGSGDY
+363 DEAAGSGDY
-372 AGAIVYYDA
+372 ARAVSYYDA
-381 SLRLNGD
+381 SLRIQPD
-388 NPGVL
+388 NAAVM

-404 QDEEA
+404 QEDEA
-409 GALFGQII
+409 DDLFGQII
-417 DDYPDTD
+417 EAYPDTD
-424 YATMSRE
+424 YAVMSRE

>member
-76 PENNRCDYYLDEI
+76 PEKNRCDYYLDEI
-89 QRKPGRLEAVSQN
+89 QRKPGRLEVASQN
-102 VKKFNQALVYAQTEA
+102 VKKYNQALWYAQTGS
-117 YDLAILQLASVV
+117 YDLAILQLVSAV

-142 ALLYLSQENYTRAG
+142 ALLCISQENYIRAG
-156 KALHKVLQ
+156 KALRRVLQ

-169 RKALWYMSIVKEN
+169 QKALWYMSVVKKN

-191 RMDNAFSHTKLED
+191 QLDHAFSHSRLED
-204 DNIILPPTYKESTG
+204 DNIILPPTYRESTG
-218 GQMVLHIL
+218 GQMVIHIL
-226 IGVVLGVAVFTT
+226 VGVVLGVAAFMT
-238 LVMPSIQEK
+238 LVMPSIEERI
-247 LNSEHNQEMLKYS
+247 NSEHNQEILEYS
-260 EQLSQSNIRIDELE
+260 EQLSQSNIRADQLE
-274 SRVTQ
+274 SQLAQ
-279 AEGARENAEASLESV
+279 AEGARDTAEASLESV

-311 LQAYRDDDFRSAAR
+311 LQAYREDDFRTAVQ
-325 IYAGMDPSLIT
+325 IYAGMNTALIT
-336 DPNLQPILEEVQADM
+336 DPNLAPILEEIQTDM
-351 AEDGYQVLDQLG
+351 AEDGYQVLDELG
-363 DEAVGSGDY
+363 DEAAGSGDY
-372 AGAIVYYDA
+372 AGAVSYYDA
-381 SLRLNGD
+381 SLRIQPD
-388 NPGVL
+388 NAAVM

-404 QDEEA
+404 QEDEA
-409 GALFGQII
+409 DDLFGQII
-417 DDYPDTD
+417 DAYPDTD
-424 YATMSRE
+424 YAVMSRE

>member
-66 VQWVISLNLQ
+66 VQWVISVNLQ

-89 QRKPGRLEAVSQN
+89 QRKPGRLEVASQN
-102 VKKFNQALVYAQTEA
+102 VKKYNQALWYAQTGS
-117 YDLAILQLASVV
+117 YDLAILQLVSAV

-142 ALLYLSQENYTRAG
+142 ALLCISQENYIRAG
-156 KALHKVLQ
+156 KALRRVLQ

-169 RKALWYMSIVKEN
+169 QKALWYMSVVKKN

-191 RMDNAFSHTKLED
+191 QLDHAFSHSRLED
-204 DNIILPPTYKESTG
+204 DNIILPPTYRESTG
-218 GQMVLHIL
+218 GQMVIHIL
-226 IGVVLGVAVFTT
+226 VGVVLGVAAFMT
-238 LVMPSIQEK
+238 LVMPSIEERI
-247 LNSEHNQEMLKYS
+247 NSEHNQEILEYS
-260 EQLSQSNIRIDELE
+260 EQLSQSNIRADQLE
-274 SRVTQ
+274 SQLAQ
-279 AEGARENAEASLESV
+279 AEGARDTAEASLESV

-311 LQAYRDDDFRSAAR
+311 LQAYREDDFRTAVQ
-325 IYAGMDPSLIT
+325 IYAGMNTALIT
-336 DPNLQPILEEVQADM
+336 DPNLAPILEEIQTDM
-351 AEDGYQVLDQLG
+351 AEDGYQVLDELG
-363 DEAVGSGDY
+363 DEAAGSGDY
-372 AGAIVYYDA
+372 AGAVSYYDA
-381 SLRLNGD
+381 SLRIQPD
-388 NPGVL
+388 NAAVM

-404 QDEEA
+404 QEDEA
-409 GALFGQII
+409 DDLFGQII
-417 DDYPDTD
+417 DAYPDTD
-424 YATMSRE
+424 YAVMSRE

>member
-38 LRFNKYQTDSRN
+38 LHFNKYQTDARN

-76 PENNRCDYYLDEI
+76 PEDNRCDYYLDEI
-89 QRKPGRLEAVSQN
+89 QRKPGRLEMASQT
-102 VKKFNQALVYAQTEA
+102 VKKYNQALWYAQTEA
-117 YDLAILQLASVV
+117 YDLAILQLAAAV

-142 ALLYLSQENYTRAG
+142 ALLYISQENYTRAG
-156 KALHKVLQ
+156 KALRRVLQ

-169 RKALWYMSIVKEN
+169 QKALWYMSIVKEN
-182 TGRAEIERQ
+182 TGRAEVERQ
-191 RMDNAFSHTKLED
+191 RMDNAFSRTKLED

-218 GQMVLHIL
+218 GQVVLNIL
-226 IGVVLGVAVFTT
+226 IGVVLGVAAFMT
-238 LVMPSIQEK
+238 LVMPSIEER
-247 LNSEHNQEMLKYS
+247 LNSEHNQEIISYS
-260 EQLSQSNIRIDELE
+260 EQLSQSNIRIDQLE
-274 SRVTQ
+274 TQLAQ
-279 AEGARENAEASLESV
+279 AEGDRDSAEASLNSV

-311 LQAYRDDDFRSAAR
+311 LQAYRDDDFRTAAQ
-325 IYAGMDPSLIT
+325 IYAGLNTSLIT
-336 DPNLQPILEEVQADM
+336 DPNLQPILEEIQGDM
-351 AEDGYQVLDQLG
+351 ADRGWQVLDELG
-363 DEAVGSGDY
+363 DAAVGSGDY
-372 AGAIVYYDA
+372 AGAVTYYDA

-388 NPGVL
+388 NPGVM
-393 YDKAAALKAQG
+393 YDKAAALQAQG
-404 QDEEA
+404 QEEA
-409 GALFGQII
+409 ADDLFDQII
-417 DDYPDTD
+417 ENYPDTD
-424 YATMSRE
+424 YAAMSRE

>member
-1 MDYVKRNH
+1 MDYVRRNQ

-38 LRFNKYQTDSRN
+38 IRFYKYQTDARN

-325 IYAGMDPSLIT
+325 NYAGMDPSLIT

>member
-1 MDYVKRNH
+1 MDYVRRNQ

-38 LRFNKYQTDSRN
+38 IRFYKYQTDARN

-191 RMDNAFSHTKLED
+191 RMDHAFSHTKLED

>member
-1 MDYVKRNH
+1 MDYVRRNQ

-38 LRFNKYQTDSRN
+38 IRFYKYQTDARN

-279 AEGARENAEASLESV
+279 AEASLESV

>member
-32 ECLKKS
+32 ESLKKS
-38 LRFNKYQTDSRN
+38 LHFNKYQTDARN

-76 PENNRCDYYLDEI
+76 PEDNRCDYYLDEI
-89 QRKPGRLEAVSQN
+89 QRKPGRLEMASQT
-102 VKKFNQALVYAQTEA
+102 VKKYNQALWYAQTEA
-117 YDLAILQLASVV
+117 YDLAILQLAAAV

-142 ALLYLSQENYTRAG
+142 ALLYISQENYTRAG
-156 KALHKVLQ
+156 KALRRVLQ

-169 RKALWYMSIVKEN
+169 QKALWYMSIVKEN
-182 TGRAEIERQ
+182 TGRAEVERQ

-218 GQMVLHIL
+218 GQVVLNIL
-226 IGVVLGVAVFTT
+226 IGVVLGVAAFMT
-238 LVMPSIQEK
+238 LVMPSIEER
-247 LNSEHNQEMLKYS
+247 LNSEHNQEIISYS
-260 EQLSQSNIRIDELE
+260 EQLSQSNIRIDQLE
-274 SRVTQ
+274 TQLAQ
-279 AEGARENAEASLESV
+279 AEGDRDSAEASLNSV

-311 LQAYRDDDFRSAAR
+311 LQAYRDDDFRTAAQ
-325 IYAGMDPSLIT
+325 IYAGLNTSLIT
-336 DPNLQPILEEVQADM
+336 DPNLQPILEEIQGDM
-351 AEDGYQVLDQLG
+351 ADRGWQVLDELG
-363 DEAVGSGDY
+363 DAAVGSGDY
-372 AGAIVYYDA
+372 AGAVTYYDA

-388 NPGVL
+388 NPGVM
-393 YDKAAALKAQG
+393 YDKAAALQAQG
-404 QDEEA
+404 QEEA
-409 GALFGQII
+409 ADDLFDQII
-417 DDYPDTD
+417 ENYPDTD
-424 YATMSRE
+424 YAAMSRE

>member
-38 LRFNKYQTDSRN
+38 LHFNKYQTDARN

-76 PENNRCDYYLDEI
+76 PEDNRCDYYLDEI
-89 QRKPGRLEAVSQN
+89 QRKPGRLEMASQT
-102 VKKFNQALVYAQTEA
+102 VKKYNQALWYAQTEA
-117 YDLAILQLASVV
+117 YDLAILQLAAAV

-142 ALLYLSQENYTRAG
+142 ALLYISQENYTRAG
-156 KALHKVLQ
+156 KALRRVLQ

-169 RKALWYMSIVKEN
+169 QKALWYMSIVKEN
-182 TGRAEIERQ
+182 TGRAEVERQ

-218 GQMVLHIL
+218 GQVVLNIL
-226 IGVVLGVAVFTT
+226 IGVVLGVAAFMT
-238 LVMPSIQEK
+238 LVMPSIEER
-247 LNSEHNQEMLKYS
+247 LNSEHNQEIISYS
-260 EQLSQSNIRIDELE
+260 EQLSQSNIRVDQLE
-274 SRVTQ
+274 TQLAQ
-279 AEGARENAEASLESV
+279 AEGDRDSAEASLNSV

-311 LQAYRDDDFRSAAR
+311 LQAYRDDDFRTAAQ
-325 IYAGMDPSLIT
+325 IYAGLNTSLIT
-336 DPNLQPILEEVQADM
+336 DPNLQPILEEIQGDM
-351 AEDGYQVLDQLG
+351 ADRGWQVLDELG
-363 DEAVGSGDY
+363 DAAVGSGDY
-372 AGAIVYYDA
+372 AGAVTYYDA

-388 NPGVL
+388 NPGVM
-393 YDKAAALKAQG
+393 YDKAAALQAQG
-404 QDEEA
+404 QEEA
-409 GALFGQII
+409 ADDLFDQII
-417 DDYPDTD
+417 ENYPDTD
-424 YATMSRE
+424 YAAMSRE

>member
-21 KAQIRDLSGAA
+21 KAQIRDLCGAA

-89 QRKPGRLEAVSQN
+89 QRKPGRLEVASQN
-102 VKKFNQALVYAQTEA
+102 VKKYNQALWYAQTGS
-117 YDLAILQLASVV
+117 YDLAILQLVSAV

-142 ALLYLSQENYTRAG
+142 ALLCISQENYIRAG
-156 KALHKVLQ
+156 KALRRVLQ

-169 RKALWYMSIVKEN
+169 QKALWYMSVVKKN

-191 RMDNAFSHTKLED
+191 QLDHAFSHSRLED
-204 DNIILPPTYKESTG
+204 DNIILPPTYRESTG
-218 GQMVLHIL
+218 GQMVIHIL
-226 IGVVLGVAVFTT
+226 VGVVLGVAAFMT
-238 LVMPSIQEK
+238 LVMPSIEERI
-247 LNSEHNQEMLKYS
+247 NSEHNQEILEYS
-260 EQLSQSNIRIDELE
+260 EQLSQSNIRADQLE
-274 SRVTQ
+274 SQLAQ
-279 AEGARENAEASLESV
+279 AEGARDTAEASLESV

-311 LQAYRDDDFRSAAR
+311 LQAYREDDFRTAVQ
-325 IYAGMDPSLIT
+325 IYAGMNTALIT
-336 DPNLQPILEEVQADM
+336 DPNLAPILEEIQTDM
-351 AEDGYQVLDQLG
+351 AEDGYQVLDELG
-363 DEAVGSGDY
+363 DEAAGSGDY
-372 AGAIVYYDA
+372 AGAVSYYDA
-381 SLRLNGD
+381 SLRIQPD
-388 NPGVL
+388 NAAVM

-404 QDEEA
+404 QEDEA
-409 GALFGQII
+409 DDLFGQII
-417 DDYPDTD
+417 DAYPDTD
-424 YATMSRE
+424 YAVMSRE